1 MYFGHKTQQ
10 VRNKKGRG
18 LVSASW
24 KGVVVADLLG
34 SALTPLINVYSP
46 DYLALSHIP
55 ACSQWLAPWCLAFRL
70 PTPANNKEAGYG
82 GCSFWRLLIKEMTK
96 PSGQEEGAANA

>member
-1 MYFGHKTQQ
+1 MNVLWPQDTTGEKQERKRPGFCLLERGCCRSPGECTQ
-10 VRNKKGRG
+10 
-18 LVSASW
+18 
-24 KGVVVADLLG
+24 
-34 SALTPLINVYSP
+34 PLINVYSP
-46 DYLALSHIP
+46 DYLALSPIP
-55 ACSQWLAPWCLAFRL
+55 ACSQWLAPCCLAFRL